1 MVEDIVR
8 KNGLTT
14 LGSRLRRLGERLQS
28 EVQDLFDQSELPIQ
42 PFQYPLLLSLN
53 DNGAMEIGQIARAL
67 GVTQPGVTRSVAQL
81 TDLGCVEIIREVHDK
96 RVRRIDLTDLGR
108 TVVTKVQD
116 EIAPDVLA
124 AFYEILDADAHVLLS
139 LLDRLENGLNSKSF
153 IDRAKRRQKEVQ
165 DD

>member
-81 TDLGCVEIIREVHDK
+81 TDLGCVEIIREVHEK
-96 RVRRIDLTDLGR
+96 MSWNRFKL
-108 TVVTKVQD
+108 
-116 EIAPDVLA
+116 
-124 AFYEILDADAHVLLS
+124 FYGFNYFYPRDN
-139 LLDRLENGLNSKSF
+139 RLFNSSF
-153 IDRAKRRQKEVQ
+153 FTFV
-165 DD
+165 